1 MSRVNGTR
9 LMIVTSAVA
18 MGLLFTQARPAHA
31 GESSSRGQVT
41 ASPTVESVTDT
52 LAFIRWTTEN
62 PGGTILH
69 YAVVH
74 YGKDPNHL
82 DLTAES
88 PNRINQARSEM
99 VFRVRMYDLEP
110 GTKYYYKVSSRQAD
124 GISDPA
130 ASAVNQFTTRPAK
143 RVTAEQ

>member
-1 MSRVNGTR
+1 MIRVNASRIT
-9 LMIVTSAVA
+9 IAISALA
-18 MGLLFTQARPAHA
+18 IGLLFVHSRPAEA
-31 GESSSRGQVT
+31 GEDSTSGKIT
-41 ASPTVESVTDT
+41 AGPTVESVTDT
-52 LAFIRWTTEN
+52 LVFIRWTTEN

-88 PNRINQARSEM
+88 PTRINQGHREM

-110 GTKYYYKVSSRQAD
+110 GTTYYYKVSSRQAD
-124 GISDPA
+124 GIFDPA
-130 ASAVNQFTTRPAK
+130 TSTVNQFTTRPAD
-143 RVTAEQ
+143 RVNAEK

>member
-1 MSRVNGTR
+1 MTRVSPLCVPIAISVMTIGSL
-9 LMIVTSAVA
+9 LM
-18 MGLLFTQARPAHA
+18 QPRPAHA
-31 GESSSRGQVT
+31 SDSNSGHVSAAPV
-41 ASPTVESVTDT
+41 VESISDT

-82 DLTAES
+82 DLTAQS
-88 PNRINQARSEM
+88 PTRINQGRSEM
-99 VFRVRMYDLEP
+99 LFRVRMYDLEP
-110 GTKYYYKVSSRQAD
+110 ATTYYYKVSSKQAD

-130 ASAVNQFTTRPAK
+130 TSDVKQFTTRPAN
-143 RVTAEQ
+143 